1 MNFITNYLRK
11 FFKRKTSKHEEMN
24 VVNSIAKAKKLY
36 KELILMA
43 HPAKHKDNAELA
55 QSLTEKI
62 NNNRYN
68 YDELLKLKEII
79 ENEL

>member
-1 MNFITNYLRK
+1 MSSIIYYLKRI
-11 FFKRKTSKHEEMN
+11 FKRKTLKHEEMN

-43 HPAKHKDNAELA
+43 HPDKHKDNVELA

-62 NNNRYN
+62 NNYRYN